1 MRLPALLA
9 AAPVL
14 TALLAAAPA
23 FAETKTYA
31 LDSSHAHVQY
41 SVDHLGFS
49 TSRGAFREVS
59 GTLQLD
65 PAKPETAKL
74 EVTIPM
80 NSFDSFDAKRD
91 EHMKSADFFDV
102 AKFPEMKFV
111 STKVQRT
118 GEKTAKV
125 TGDLT
130 LHGVTKPVVL
140 NVTLHKVGD
149 HPMLKKSWAGFSA
162 TGTIKR
168 SEFGIS
174 QGVPFVSDA
183 VQITLDAEFGEK

>member
-1 MRLPALLA
+1 MRRLSALLSA
-9 AAPVL
+9 AFV
-14 TALLAAAPA
+14 LAAAPA
-23 FAETKTYA
+23 FAETKTYQ

-41 SVDHLGFS
+41 AVDHLGFS

-65 PAKPETAKL
+65 TAKPETAKL
-74 EVTIPM
+74 DVTIPIKG
-80 NSFDSFDAKRD
+80 FDSFDAKRD
-91 EHMKSADFFDV
+91 EHMKSADFLDA
-102 AKFPEMKFV
+102 AKYPEMKFV

-140 NVTLHKVGD
+140 NVTLHKTGE

-174 QGVPFVSDA
+174 QGIPFVSDA
-183 VQITLDAEFGEK
+183 VQITLDAEFGAQ

>member
-1 MRLPALLA
+1 MRLPVLLSAALLLA
-9 AAPVL
+9 AS
-14 TALLAAAPA
+14 PA
-23 FAETKTYA
+23 FAETKTYT

-41 SVDHLGFS
+41 AVDHLGFS
-49 TSRGAFREVS
+49 TSRGVFREVT

-65 PAKPETAKL
+65 ADKPETAKL
-74 EVTIPM
+74 NVSIPVA
-80 NSFDSFDAKRD
+80 SFDSFDAKRD
-91 EHMKSADFFDV
+91 EHMKSADFLDA
-102 AKFPEMKFV
+102 AKFPTMTFT
-111 STKVQRT
+111 STKVQKT
-118 GEKTAKV
+118 GPKTANV

-140 NVTLHKVGD
+140 KVTLHKIGD
-149 HPMLKKSWAGFSA
+149 HPMMKKPWAGFSA

-183 VQITLDAEFGEK
+183 VQLTLDAEFSGQ